1 MKLSLS
7 FILTIIYIIY
17 LIFVIITI
25 LTDKKSPEKTISW
38 ILFLLAFPPVGLIIY
53 IFFGRE
59 WKRHRLNQD
68 FSPYIK
74 ELIFKV
80 AKKIEESDYISLIE
94 LLANSDSS
102 PLFIDNDVTIF
113 KDGSEKF
120 AALKMEL
127 EKAKHHIHLEYYIV
141 KNDKIGNEIKDILI
155 RKANEGIK
163 IRFIVDRVG
172 SIKLNRR
179 YRKDLEMA
187 GVDLI
192 YYTSFLAP
200 FLRLI
205 NTQINYRNHRKIAI
219 IDGKVGFIGGIN
231 IGDEYLGKGKLGY
244 WRDLHIMIRGDFV
257 LGLQALFFD
266 DFWNIK
272 KINGSE
278 LNLERQYDKYFPETQ
293 KSNGIVMQL
302 LTSGPDS
309 EFPSIMHGFIKM
321 ISSAK
326 KYIYIA
332 TPYFIP
338 TESLMENL
346 KIAAMSNVDVKILFP
361 GKYDHFVVYNASKSY
376 LAELIKYG
384 VEVYFYRKDAFLHSK
399 LMTVDGNISTVG
411 TANMDIRSF
420 ELNYEV
426 NAVIYNN
433 ETTKEFEKI
442 FEEDLKDSRLIS
454 KEELEMTPKRE
465 RFIEGIARLFSWIL

>member
-120 AALKMEL
+120 AALKIEL

-399 LMTVDGNISTVG
+399 LMIVDGNISTVG

-454 KEELEMTPKRE
+454 KEELEMTPKHE

>member
-1 MKLSLS
+1 MKLNLS
-7 FILTIIYIIY
+7 FILTIIYVIY
-17 LIFVIITI
+17 LISVILTI
-25 LTDKKSPEKTISW
+25 LTDRKSPEKTISW
-38 ILFLLAFPPVGLIIY
+38 ILFLMAFPPIGLIIY

-68 FSPYIK
+68 FSPYVK
-74 ELIFKV
+74 ELILKV
-80 AKKIEESDYISLIE
+80 AKKIEDSDYVSLIE

-113 KDGSEKF
+113 KDGCEKF
-120 AALKMEL
+120 NALKNEL

-141 KNDKIGNEIKDILI
+141 KNDEIGNEIKDILI
-155 RKANEGIK
+155 RKAKQGVK
-163 IRFIVDRVG
+163 VRFIVDRVG
-172 SIKLNRR
+172 SIKLNRK
-179 YRKDLEMA
+179 YINDLKSA

-231 IGDEYLGKGKLGY
+231 IGDEYLGKGKLGN
-244 WRDLHIMIRGDFV
+244 WRDLHIMVRGDFV

-278 LNLERQYDKYFPETQ
+278 INLERQYNKYFPKIE
-293 KSNGIVMQL
+293 KSKGIVMQL

-309 EFPSIMHGFIKM
+309 EFPSIMYGFIKM

-326 KYIYIA
+326 NHIYIA

-346 KIAAMSNVDVKILFP
+346 KIAAMSNVEIKILFP
-361 GKYDHFVVYNASKSY
+361 GRYDHFVVYNASKSY

-384 VEVYFYRKDAFLHSK
+384 VKVYFYRQDSFLHSK
-399 LMTVDGNISTVG
+399 LMTIDGNISTVG

-433 ETTKEFEKI
+433 ETTKKIEKI
-442 FEEDLKDSRLIS
+442 FEEDLKDSRLVS
-454 KEELEMTPKRE
+454 KDELEMVPKHV

>member
-120 AALKMEL
+120 AALKIEL

-433 ETTKEFEKI
+433 ETTKKFEKI

>member
-1 MKLSLS
+1 LKLSLS

>member
-120 AALKMEL
+120 AALKIEL

-454 KEELEMTPKRE
+454 KEELEMTPKHE